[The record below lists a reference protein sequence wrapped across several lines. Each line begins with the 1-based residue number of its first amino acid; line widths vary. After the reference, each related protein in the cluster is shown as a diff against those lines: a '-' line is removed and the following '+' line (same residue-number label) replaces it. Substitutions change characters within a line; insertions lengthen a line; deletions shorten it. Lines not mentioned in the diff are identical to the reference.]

1 MNILFIGDVCGRC
14 GRDALFEYLP
24 DIKYE
29 YNIDFTIANGENSAG
44 GLGITK
50 KTYGEMTRAGVDF
63 FTLGNHAFSK
73 ANDAYAL
80 FNEGESLVRPAN
92 MLPQTLPGKGLEVV
106 RAKNGVKIAI
116 INLIGRIYMQ
126 EAADPFRAA
135 DELIAEAKKKADVI
149 IVDFHA
155 EATSEKEAM
164 GFYLDG
170 KVSAVFGTHTHI
182 QTADEKILP
191 KGTAY
196 ITDVGM
202 TGAVNSVLGMEV
214 ETAVGRFIEPE
225 KSHKFKSAEGKAR
238 FCAIAA
244 EIDEKTGLAT
254 GVKRIWKS

>member
-14 GRDALFEYLP
+14 GRDALFQYLP

-29 YNIDFTIANGENSAG
+29 YDVDFTIANGENSAG
-44 GLGITK
+44 GLGITRS
-50 KTYGEMTRAGVDF
+50 TYEEMTRAGVDF

-73 ANDAYAL
+73 ANDVTAL
-80 FNEGESLVRPAN
+80 LNEGENIVRPEN
-92 MLPQTLPGKGLEVV
+92 MLPENLPGRGLETV
-106 RAKNGVKIAI
+106 RAKNGVKVAI
-116 INLIGRIYMQ
+116 INLIGRIYMA
-126 EAADPFRAA
+126 EANDPFKTA
-135 DELIAEAKKKADVI
+135 DLLIEEAKRSADVI

-170 KVSAVFGTHTHI
+170 KVAGVFGTHTHI

-196 ITDVGM
+196 ITDAGM
-202 TGAVNSVLGMEV
+202 TGAVNSVLGMEI
-214 ETAVGRFIEPE
+214 ETALGRFTEPE
-225 KSHKFKSAEGKAR
+225 KTHKFKSAEGKAR
-238 FCAIAA
+238 FCAVLVSV
-244 EIDEKTGLAT
+244 DEKNGLAT